1 MRSIKIRIIGKAV
14 VIGTVSKYHIA
25 RTRNDRILS
34 ITTDDCRMCGTGVKT
49 HCIIAVTSKDKAV
62 IAGTHLVI
70 AVAGINRIGLMRYD
84 AVITNTGEDEVIIM
98 CLDGIVVKPRIICN
112 GISEVSGRAIN
123 RVAVICRD
131 IVIA

>member
-1 MRSIKIRIIGKAV
+1 
-14 VIGTVSKYHIA
+14 
-25 RTRNDRILS
+25 
-34 ITTDDCRMCGTGVKT
+34 MCGTGVKT

-70 AVAGINRIGLMRYD
+70 AVTGINRIGLMHYD
-84 AVITNTGEDEVIIM
+84 AVITNTGVDEVLII

-112 GISEVSGRAIN
+112 VIWNPTSRAVN